1 MKETLRQRIGVDVGR
16 RISAEEAVEWAAQNE
31 VYTILSSKR
40 ISHRTPWFNPMNT
53 RLNFYES
60 IVRLMGMQKQNRS
73 R

>member
-16 RISAEEAVEWAAQNE
+16 RVSGEEAMKWAAQNE

-40 ISHRTPWFNPMNT
+40 ISHRTPWINPMNT
-53 RLNFYES
+53 RPNFYWR
-60 IVRLMGMQKQNRS
+60 IVRIMEMQKQNQS